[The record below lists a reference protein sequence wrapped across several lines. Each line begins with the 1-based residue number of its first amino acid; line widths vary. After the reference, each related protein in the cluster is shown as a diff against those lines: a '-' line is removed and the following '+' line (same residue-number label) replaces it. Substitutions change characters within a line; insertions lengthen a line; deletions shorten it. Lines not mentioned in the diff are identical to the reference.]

1 MKNRHP
7 DNRNSKRRKRIKYF
21 KRKINISKNNENNF
35 PRTIDK
41 SQDLRVQE
49 LNKV

>member
-1 MKNRHP
+1 MKNRYP

-21 KRKINISKNNENNF
+21 KRKINISKNNANNF

-49 LNKV
+49 LTKV